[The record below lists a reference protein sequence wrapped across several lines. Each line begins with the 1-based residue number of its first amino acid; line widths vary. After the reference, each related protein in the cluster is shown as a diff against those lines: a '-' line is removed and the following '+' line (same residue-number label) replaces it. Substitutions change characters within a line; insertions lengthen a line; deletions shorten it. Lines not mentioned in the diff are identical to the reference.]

1 MNTLLL
7 PVIIPALAALAIF
20 LIPKKWPMREIFAVL
35 VAVFNAIIA
44 WYLFKKDMTL
54 VFPWGGA
61 WGMEFSFRL
70 YGFSGFT
77 LLATAFFALLIAI
90 YSTSFMKDKEHVS
103 QFYAYLLLILA
114 QINGVVLS
122 DNLILMLFFWEGML
136 LTMFGFIAIGGKKES
151 IHTAVKAFIIN
162 GTTDLLMMA
171 GIAITGY
178 LAGTFTISQISLQT
192 GGLAS
197 LAFILLIIGAISKA
211 GSMPFHT
218 WIPDAA
224 TDAPLPF
231 MAFGPGSFE
240 KLVGIY
246 FLARICL
253 NIFTLSPGSGLS
265 TMLMIIGAITILAAV
280 MMALVQKDYKKLLS
294 YHAISQVGYMILGI
308 GTALPIGIIGGLF
321 HMLNNAI
328 YKDCLFQTAGAVEKQ
343 TGTTDLYKLGGLAS
357 KMPVTFICF
366 VIAALSISGTP
377 FFNGFFSK
385 ELIYDGA
392 LESGMIFYLAA
403 VVGSFFTAASFLKLG
418 HAAYFGTPGEST
430 HNVKKDVPLTML
442 VPMIVL
448 AVLCIFFGVY
458 NAYPLNAYFMP
469 IIGAAANGHSF
480 SGMPANFTLVII
492 TILVLVLAYL
502 NHKYGVKKFGAGI
515 KAVDHIHHAPVLAN
529 IYNMAE
535 KRYFDPYELGL
546 KFVRIFSK
554 ASFSVDRGID
564 WIYNHLSVRATQVA
578 TNGIKK
584 AHTGNFS
591 MYIAWSLGGMII
603 LVIWI
608 LRTVR

>member
-1 MNTLLL
+1 MNTLLR

-35 VAVFNAIIA
+35 VTAFNAILA
-44 WYLFKKDMTL
+44 WYLFRKEMTL

-61 WGMEFSFRL
+61 WGMEFAFRL

-77 LLATAFFALLIAI
+77 LLATGFFALLIAI
-90 YSTSFMKDKEHVS
+90 YSNSFMKGKEHVS

-114 QINGVVLS
+114 QINGAVLS
-122 DNLILMLFFWEGML
+122 DNLILLLFFWEGML
-136 LTMFGFIAIGGKKES
+136 ITMFGFIAIGGKKES
-151 IHTAVKAFIIN
+151 IHTAVKAFVIN
-162 GTTDLLMMA
+162 GATDLLMMA

-211 GSMPFHT
+211 GAMPFHT

-246 FLARICL
+246 FLARVCL
-253 NIFTLSPGSGLS
+253 DIFKLSPESGLS

-328 YKDCLFQTAGAVEKQ
+328 YKDCLFQTAGSVEKQ
-343 TGTTDLYKLGGLAS
+343 TGTTDLHKLGGLAS
-357 KMPVTFICF
+357 KMPITFICF

-392 LESGMIFYLAA
+392 LERGMIFYLAA

-418 HAAYFGTPGEST
+418 HAVYFGAPGENT
-430 HNVKKDVPLTML
+430 HNVKKDSPLPML
-442 VPMIVL
+442 IPMVTL
-448 AVLCIFFGVY
+448 AALCIFFGVY
-458 NAYPLNAYFMP
+458 NAYPINTYFVP
-469 IIGAAANGHSF
+469 VIGAAANGHIF

-492 TILVLVLAYL
+492 TVLVLVLAYL
-502 NHKYGVKKFGAGI
+502 NHRFGVKKFGAGI
-515 KAVDHIHHAPVLAN
+515 KAVDHIHHAPVLN
-529 IYNMAE
+529 SIYNMAE
-535 KRYFDPYELGL
+535 KKYFDPSDIGL
-546 KFVRIFSK
+546 KFVRVFSK

-564 WIYNHLSVRATQVA
+564 WIYNRFTVRSAQIA

-603 LVIWI
+603 LVIFI